1 MEPRKGAKETASPAA
16 AAGPAPLEKLLA
28 ELVGALPALDGR
40 SFNEALE
47 EARQHPR
54 AALRFLFQVFGE
66 KDPAR
71 RAVAARLLAAIGS
84 ADVRDNLNGLI
95 VDAGVDEWTKVL
107 AGDLLAELGSPV
119 DADIFAM
126 SVPGAEPL
134 RAKLPSR
141 TLALLASGDA
151 AGALKH
157 IQTLSPADHWLMIH
171 RAVAERK
178 EAALPMLETLARET
192 EADAVAT
199 VSAIARE
206 KFAAGVPL
214 LLELQRDADKE
225 LQKLIKKALFD
236 MRIAGVDVPA
246 EDKLQPPAPVAGEAA
261 AEGGDENL
269 PLYRALVSEPSS
281 QGLILVTVARV
292 RPNGR
297 LKVFSVLVE
306 LWKRGI
312 RQAAVRMT
320 MSKSSFDRFV
330 EAQGGEKLRMK
341 SATIEECRRVV
352 ARGVRVAREFGSPLP
367 FDFGVGRTVLGN
379 IEREIAELATPFLC
393 SHCGKPLDA
402 ETVEKIRAVAPY
414 DNMPA
419 ETRCL
424 DCRKPV

>member
-1 MEPRKGAKETASPAA
+1 M
-16 AAGPAPLEKLLA
+16 PLEKLLTA
-28 ELVGALPALDGR
+28 LVGGLPALDGKTF
-40 SFNEALE
+40 SDALE
-47 EARQHPR
+47 EAHQHPR
-54 AALRFLFQVFGE
+54 AALRFLFQVFGD

-71 RAVAARLLAAIGS
+71 RAVAARLLAAIAS

-141 TLALLASGDA
+141 ILALLASGDT

-178 EAALPMLETLARET
+178 EAALPMLEALARET

-199 VSAIARE
+199 VSAITRE
-206 KFAAGVPL
+206 KFAEGVPL
-214 LLELQRDADKE
+214 LLELQRNADKE

-236 MRIAGVDVPA
+236 MRIAGVDVPS
-246 EDKLQPPAPVAGEAA
+246 EEKLQPVAPPSGEAA
-261 AEGGDENL
+261 AEGGDESL
-269 PLYRALVSEPSS
+269 PLYRALLSEPSA
-281 QGLILVTVARV
+281 QGMVLVTVARV
-292 RPNGR
+292 RSNGR
-297 LKVFSVLVE
+297 LKVFSVLVD

-312 RQAAVRMT
+312 RQAAVRMA

-330 EAQGGEKLRMK
+330 ETQGGEKMRIK
-341 SATIEECRRVV
+341 SATLEECRRVV
-352 ARGVRVAREFGSPLP
+352 ARGVRVAREFGTPLP
-367 FDFGVGRTVLGN
+367 FDFGIGRTVLGN
-379 IEREIAELATPFLC
+379 IDAEIAEIAAPFLC
-393 SHCGKPLDA
+393 SRCGKPLDA
-402 ETVEKIRAVAPY
+402 ESVERIRAVAPY
-414 DNMPA
+414 DNMTC
-419 ETRCL
+419 ETRCP
-424 DCRKPV
+424 DCRKLG